1 MIVVGTSALKYF
13 GAVTEAKD
21 HDVGSTL
28 YIGENPVYT
37 PTVNDL
43 GMVVGHTKVTKGIP
57 FVQVR

>member
-1 MIVVGTSALKYF
+1 MNAEVKHSMKNGTKHY
-13 GAVTEAKD
+13 
-21 HDVGSTL
+21 VGSTL

-57 FVQVR
+57 FVRVR